1 MKEILIDWKE
11 YFDNS
16 CKGEDMWGYYKTP
29 NGGIYVVADGA
40 SNHDSSKTGADVVRF
55 IHDRLRQ
62 GSVNLFRSSDLK
74 DFMYSINA
82 ESSRVNEGA
91 YAAIAG
97 VLFRGNNL
105 YAFGAGDVA
114 IIAKKENNKLIQ
126 VLPLDLTMQKEEA
139 EKRAKAEIGE
149 IVNNI
154 KITEENYKQRVKQ
167 YMNHGLSNAVGMGK
181 DFTLHDKY
189 FDAKANTAIL
199 IACDGVTDPFM
210 EPQSAAGNISKA
222 GAEKLY
228 DVFNSSSN
236 AQESVVA
243 LENVFWNTRVMEK
256 KKIKSDDRTAI
267 FIYINSAEGDL
278 KKEKNIKSMSNK
290 QLATELVK
298 RLEEQETAS
307 LDINIT
313 IANSELDRIT
323 EIAKELSRKIGKDA
337 D

>member
-1 MKEILIDWKE
+1 MKNIVIDWKE

-40 SNHDSSKTGADVVRF
+40 SNHDGSRTGADVVRL

-62 GSVNLFRSSDLK
+62 ESSNLFRSSDLK
-74 DFMYSINA
+74 DFIYSINV
-82 ESSRVNEGA
+82 ESTRVNEGA

-114 IIAKKENNKLIQ
+114 IIAKKANKKLIQ
-126 VLPLDLTMQKEEA
+126 VLPLDLTMQKEDA
-139 EKRAKAEIGE
+139 EKRAKEEIGE
-149 IVNNI
+149 TVNNI
-154 KITEENYKQRVKQ
+154 KITEENFSQRVKQ
-167 YMNHGLSNAVGMGK
+167 YMNHGLSNAVGMGEE
-181 DFTLHDKY
+181 FTLHDKY
-189 FDAKANTAIL
+189 FDAKANTAML

-210 EPQSAAGNISKA
+210 EPQSHAGNIPISD
-222 GAEKLY
+222 AEKLY

-236 AQESVVA
+236 AQESVIA
-243 LENVFWNTRVMEK
+243 LENVIWNTRVMEK

-267 FIYINSAEGDL
+267 FIYINSAEEDL

-298 RLEEQETAS
+298 RLEEQKTAA
-307 LDINIT
+307 LDINIS
-313 IANSELDRIT
+313 ISIPELDKIT
-323 EIAKELSRKIGKDA
+323 EIATELSRKLGKDA